1 MRYRYRSF
9 RLTLT
14 SLALIGLGLG
24 GVSCRPGAS
33 EGVLISNDDAS
44 ETLLSDRLPSDKSA
58 ADAPTSDAPTFDQGI
73 TDASGSINSLLVET
87 TPSAQHSL
95 HPLEKEQVSI
105 NRFGAIRVGMSIEE
119 ASQATGVDFLPMSGP
134 QAVCQYYEPADQAI
148 KGLGLMVI
156 DGKVI
161 RFDIWPGSPVTTLSG
176 IGIGSTEAEIRASYP
191 DQLEEAPHDYTLGKY
206 LTFTAPGD
214 VRNLYRLVFE
224 TDQNGVVTQYRAGQ
238 FPAVT
243 WLEGCS

>member
-9 RLTLT
+9 GLT
-14 SLALIGLGLG
+14 SLALLGLG
-24 GVSCRPGAS
+24 FGVMSCRPGLS
-33 EGVLISNDDAS
+33 EGVLISNDGI
-44 ETLLSDRLPSDKSA
+44 SDTPPSDEIA
-58 ADAPTSDAPTFDQGI
+58 SDAPVLDQS
-73 TDASGSINSLLVET
+73 APEQSRNLNSLLVET
-87 TPSAQHSL
+87 TPSVQQSL

-105 NRFGAIRVGMSIEE
+105 NGFGAIRVGMSIEE
-119 ASQATGVDFLPMSGP
+119 ASQVTGVKFAPVPGP
-134 QAVCQYYEPADQAI
+134 QTVCQYYQPTDEAI

-156 DGKVI
+156 EGKVI
-161 RFDIWPGSPVTTLSG
+161 RFDIWPGSPVKTLSG
-176 IGIGSTEAEIRASYP
+176 IGIGATEAEIRASYP
-191 DQLEEAPHDYTLGKY
+191 DQLEEAPHDYSLGKY

-224 TDQNGVVTQYRAGQ
+224 TDENGIVTQYRAGQ